1 MRLYSAFIALFLL
14 TTSTTRAQDDDFSRR
29 SLKGIKGVHIVV
41 DLSPGIAE
49 DSGLST
55 IALRTDIELK
65 LQQASIP
72 VLATGDPY
80 LYVGILVVPS
90 SDKATWPY
98 AVTVELHQPV
108 ALTRDS
114 SITVQRAIT
123 WNVLRWGDV
132 DKQNLRNLRTD
143 VQDTVDM
150 FINAYL
156 AVNQ

>member
-1 MRLYSAFIALFLL
+1 MRLYSAFIVLFLL
-14 TTSTTRAQDDDFSRR
+14 STSATHAQDDDFSRR
-29 SLKGIKGVHIVV
+29 SLKGIKGVKVVV

-49 DSGLST
+49 DSGLTT
-55 IALRTDIELK
+55 IALRTDIQLK
-65 LQQASIP
+65 LQQASIA
-72 VLATGDPY
+72 VLATGDLY
-80 LYVGILVVPS
+80 LYIGIAVVPS

-98 AVTVELHQPV
+98 AVMVELHQPV

-114 SITVQRAIT
+114 SIVAPRAIT

-132 DKQNLRNLRTD
+132 DKQNLRSLRTD